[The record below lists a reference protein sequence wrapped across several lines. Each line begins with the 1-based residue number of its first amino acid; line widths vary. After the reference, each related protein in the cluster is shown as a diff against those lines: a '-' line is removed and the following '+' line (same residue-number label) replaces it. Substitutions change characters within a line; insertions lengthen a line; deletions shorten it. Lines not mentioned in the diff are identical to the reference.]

1 MTPLSPLGS
10 AVELEMIGSLMT
22 ARPPELTEDP
32 DGDSDG
38 DGRLELSPLLEAS
51 VRGIC
56 AEVQPYVG
64 SAKPDDVA
72 TAARWDLA
80 VWAVT
85 LGVASQLEAS
95 LFPEQ
100 QGLGDAGRAAI
111 LGARYREALARLA
124 GRLPGDVV
132 SDGDSDR
139 PPAPQGN
146 FPLPL
151 CYPDPLFGRRNPSVS
166 WAPGGP

>member
-1 MTPLSPLGS
+1 VTPLSPLGS

-22 ARPPELTEDP
+22 ARPPELTEPGP
-32 DGDSDG
+32 DGDTD
-38 DGRLELSPLLEAS
+38 LSPLLEAS

-56 AEVQPYVG
+56 TEVQPYVG

-85 LGVASQLEAS
+85 LGVAAQLEAS

-111 LGARYREALARLA
+111 LGARYREAVARLA
-124 GRLPGDVV
+124 GRLPGDAVT
-132 SDGDSDR
+132 DGESDR
-139 PPAPQGN
+139 PSPPRGN
-146 FPLPL
+146 FPRPL
-151 CYPDPLFGRRNPSVS
+151 GYPDPLFGRRNPSVS